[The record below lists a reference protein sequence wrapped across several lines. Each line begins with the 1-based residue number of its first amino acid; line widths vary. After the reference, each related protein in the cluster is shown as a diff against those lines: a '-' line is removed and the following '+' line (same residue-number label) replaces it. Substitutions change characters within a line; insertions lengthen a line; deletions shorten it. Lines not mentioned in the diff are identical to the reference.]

1 MLFVIGGMIAMT
13 QMAELRDTPLYLAV
27 TFFLSLTAVLF
38 AAILVA
44 RPDLFRIVF
53 LAWTLAAMV
62 TGLLGILGYFGLTG
76 GRFTL
81 YDRAAGAFKDPN
93 VFGPYL
99 VLPATYLFH
108 RLMTG
113 NPLKMPLYVGALLF
127 LSLAILLSFSRG
139 AWGLYFFALATVTA
153 ALFIQST
160 SGAFRLRIAVMA
172 VVAMLTIGI
181 AAMVVL
187 QIPAI
192 ADLFVQ
198 RAQLVQDYDG
208 ARLGRF
214 ARYTIGFQ
222 LAMER
227 PLGIGALVFGRMYGE
242 DTHNIWLKTLLDYSW
257 LGFAAYLT
265 LIVWTIAGGFRILF
279 RDRPWQPFLLC
290 AYAVF
295 IGHVLL
301 GTVIDTNHWRH
312 FYILLGVIWGAI
324 APSPWR
330 RRDSPK
336 VSRQQ
341 KSRRSPGG
349 FSFWSGFSPY
359 STGLPVTSE
368 ISATGASA
376 AACLR
381 RSSMMSSSRAVAM
394 RRICAMVPPVPAGM
408 RRPTMTFSFRPC
420 SVSTLPPPKPR

>member
-1 MLFVIGGMIAMT
+1 MNGNAQALSAELVNAKLISIIGTAAVFLGVFLSGFVVNEPAPYELYMAGLIGVAFLCGLRIPASIAPLLGTLMLFVIGGMIAMT

-27 TFFLSLTAVLF
+27 TFFLSLTAVVF

-53 LAWTLAAMV
+53 LAWTLAAMA
-62 TGLLGILGYFGLTG
+62 TGLLGIMGYFGLTG

-113 NPLKMPLYVGALLF
+113 NPLKMPIYVGALLF

-139 AWGLYFFALATVTA
+139 AWGLYSFALATVTA

-172 VVAMLTIGI
+172 VVAMLAIGI
-181 AAMVVL
+181 AAMVAL

-242 DTHNIWLKTLLDYSW
+242 DTHNIWLKALLDYSW

-312 FYILLGVIWGAI
+312 FYILLGVIWGAM
-324 APSPWR
+324 ALEARHQR
-330 RRDSPK
+330 R
-336 VSRQQ
+336 V
-341 KSRRSPGG
+341 
-349 FSFWSGFSPY
+349 
-359 STGLPVTSE
+359 
-368 ISATGASA
+368 ASA
-376 AACLR
+376 LPL
-381 RSSMMSSSRAVAM
+381 
-394 RRICAMVPPVPAGM
+394 VPGH
-408 RRPTMTFSFRPC
+408 
-420 SVSTLPPPKPR
+420 

>member
-1 MLFVIGGMIAMT
+1 MSTATQTLPADVINAKLISLIGTAAVFCGVFLSGFVINEPAPYELYLAAVIAIAFLFGLRIPAAIAPLLTLLMLFVIGGMIAMT
-13 QMAELRDTPLYLAV
+13 QMADLRDTPLYLAV
-27 TFFLSLTAVLF
+27 TFFLSLTAVFF
-38 AAILVA
+38 AAVLVA

-53 LAWTLAAMV
+53 LAWTVAAMA

-76 GRFTL
+76 GSFTL

-113 NPLKMPLYVGALLF
+113 NPLKMPLYVGVLLF

-139 AWGLYFFALATVTA
+139 AWGLYFLSLAAVTG
-153 ALFIQST
+153 ALFLQST
-160 SGAFRLRIAVMA
+160 SGKFRLKIAVMA
-172 VVAMLTIGI
+172 VFVTLAIGI
-181 AAMVVL
+181 AAMIAL

-192 ADLFVQ
+192 SELFVQ

-214 ARYTIGFQ
+214 ARYAIGFE
-222 LAMER
+222 LAMQR

-242 DTHNIWLKTLLDYSW
+242 DTHNIWLKALLDYSW

-290 AYAVF
+290 AYVVF

-312 FYILLGVIWGAI
+312 FYILLGIIW
-324 APSPWR
+324 
-330 RRDSPK
+330 
-336 VSRQQ
+336 
-341 KSRRSPGG
+341 
-349 FSFWSGFSPY
+349 
-359 STGLPVTSE
+359 
-368 ISATGASA
+368 A
-376 AACLR
+376 AMALEAR
-381 RSSMMSSSRAVAM
+381 HQRAVA
-394 RRICAMVPPVPAGM
+394 RA
-408 RRPTMTFSFRPC
+408 RPSAI
-420 SVSTLPPPKPR
+420 

>member
-1 MLFVIGGMIAMT
+1 MNTATQTLPADVVNAKLISLIGTAAVFCGVFLSGFVINEPAPYELYLAGVIAIAFLFGLRIPAALAPLLALLMLFVIGGMIAMT
-13 QMAELRDTPLYLAV
+13 QMADLRDTPLYLAV
-27 TFFLSLTAVLF
+27 TFFLSLTAVFF
-38 AAILVA
+38 AAILIA
-44 RPDLFRIVF
+44 MPGLFRIVF
-53 LAWTLAAMV
+53 LAWTVAAMA

-76 GRFTL
+76 GSFTL

-108 RLMTG
+108 RLMSG
-113 NPLKMPLYVGALLF
+113 NPVKMPLYVGVLLF

-139 AWGLYFFALATVTA
+139 AWGLYFFSLAAVTG

-160 SGAFRLRIAVMA
+160 SGAFRLRITVMA
-172 VVAMLTIGI
+172 VFAALAIGI
-181 AAMVVL
+181 AATIAL

-198 RAQLVQDYDG
+198 RAQLVQEYDG

-214 ARYTIGFQ
+214 ARYAIGFE

-242 DTHNIWLKTLLDYSW
+242 DTHNIWLKALLDYSW

-279 RDRPWQPFLLC
+279 RDRPWQPFLVC
-290 AYAVF
+290 AYVVF

-312 FYILLGVIWGAI
+312 FYILLGIIWA
-324 APSPWR
+324 AMALEAR
-330 RRDSPK
+330 HQRAMVLAR
-336 VSRQQ
+336 
-341 KSRRSPGG
+341 
-349 FSFWSGFSPY
+349 
-359 STGLPVTSE
+359 
-368 ISATGASA
+368 ASA
-376 AACLR
+376 
-381 RSSMMSSSRAVAM
+381 
-394 RRICAMVPPVPAGM
+394 I
-408 RRPTMTFSFRPC
+408 
-420 SVSTLPPPKPR
+420 

>member
-1 MLFVIGGMIAMT
+1 LSTAAHTLPADVVNAKLISLIGTVAVFCGVFLSGFVINEPAPYELFLAAVIAIAFLFGLRIPAAIAPLLGLLMLFVIGGMIAMT

-27 TFFLSLTAVLF
+27 TFFLSLTAVFF
-38 AAILVA
+38 AATLIA

-53 LAWTLAAMV
+53 LAWTVAAMA

-76 GRFTL
+76 GSFTL

-113 NPLKMPLYVGALLF
+113 NPMKMPVYVGALLF

-139 AWGLYFFALATVTA
+139 AWGLYFFSLAAVTA
-153 ALFIQST
+153 GLFIQSR
-160 SGAFRLRIAVMA
+160 SGAFRLKVAVMA
-172 VVAMLTIGI
+172 VVSALAIGI
-181 AAMVVL
+181 AAMIAL

-198 RAQLVQDYDG
+198 RAQLVQEYDG

-214 ARYTIGFQ
+214 ARYTIGFE

-242 DTHNIWLKTLLDYSW
+242 DTHNIWLKALLDYSW

-279 RDRPWQPFLLC
+279 RDRPWQPFLIC
-290 AYAVF
+290 AYVVF

-312 FYILLGVIWGAI
+312 FYILLGVIWA
-324 APSPWR
+324 AMALEAR
-330 RRDSPK
+330 HQRAA
-336 VSRQQ
+336 SRQQ
-341 KSRRSPGG
+341 
-349 FSFWSGFSPY
+349 
-359 STGLPVTSE
+359 TSV
-368 ISATGASA
+368 I
-376 AACLR
+376 
-381 RSSMMSSSRAVAM
+381 
-394 RRICAMVPPVPAGM
+394 
-408 RRPTMTFSFRPC
+408 
-420 SVSTLPPPKPR
+420 

>member
-1 MLFVIGGMIAMT
+1 MSTAARTLPAQVINAKLVSLIGKAAVFVGVFLSGFVINDPAPYELYLVAVIAIAFLFGLRIPAAIAPLLALLILFVIGGMIAMT
-13 QMAELRDTPLYLAV
+13 QMADLRDTPLYLAV
-27 TFFLSLTAVLF
+27 TFFLALTAVFF
-38 AAILVA
+38 AATLVA

-53 LAWTLAAMV
+53 LAWTVAAMA

-76 GRFTL
+76 GQFTL

-113 NPLKMPLYVGALLF
+113 NPMKMPLYVGVLLF

-139 AWGLYFFALATVTA
+139 AWGLYFFSLAAVTA
-153 ALFIQST
+153 GLFLQSR
-160 SGAFRLRIAVMA
+160 SGAFRLKVAVMA
-172 VVAMLTIGI
+172 VVSALALGI
-181 AAMVVL
+181 AAMIAL

-214 ARYTIGFQ
+214 ARFAIGFE
-222 LAMER
+222 LAMQR

-242 DTHNIWLKTLLDYSW
+242 DTHNIWLKALLDYSW

-265 LIVWTIAGGFRILF
+265 LIVWTIAGGFKILF
-279 RDRPWQPFLLC
+279 RDRPWQPFLIC
-290 AYAVF
+290 AYVVF

-312 FYILLGVIWGAI
+312 FYILLAVIWA
-324 APSPWR
+324 AMALEACHQR
-330 RRDSPK
+330 AA
-336 VSRQQ
+336 SREQ
-341 KSRRSPGG
+341 
-349 FSFWSGFSPY
+349 
-359 STGLPVTSE
+359 TSV
-368 ISATGASA
+368 I
-376 AACLR
+376 
-381 RSSMMSSSRAVAM
+381 
-394 RRICAMVPPVPAGM
+394 
-408 RRPTMTFSFRPC
+408 
-420 SVSTLPPPKPR
+420 

>member
-1 MLFVIGGMIAMT
+1 MSTAAPTLPAYVINTKLISLIGTAAVFLGVFLSGFVINEPAPYELYLAAVIAIAFLFGLRIPAAIAPLLALLLLFVIGGMIAMT
-13 QMAELRDTPLYLAV
+13 QMGDLRDTPHYLAV
-27 TFFLSLTAVLF
+27 TFFLSLTAVFF
-38 AAILVA
+38 AATLIA

-53 LAWTLAAMV
+53 LAWTVAAMA

-76 GRFTL
+76 GSFTL

-113 NPLKMPLYVGALLF
+113 NPMKMPLYVGALLF

-139 AWGLYFFALATVTA
+139 AWGLYFFSLAAVTA
-153 ALFIQST
+153 GLFIQSR

-172 VVAMLTIGI
+172 LVTALVIGI
-181 AAMVVL
+181 AAMIAL

-192 ADLFVQ
+192 ADLFAQ
-198 RAQLVQDYDG
+198 RAQLVQEYDG

-214 ARYTIGFQ
+214 ARYALGFE

-242 DTHNIWLKTLLDYSW
+242 DTHNIWLKALLDYSW

-265 LIVWTIAGGFRILF
+265 LIVWTIAGGFKILF
-279 RDRPWQPFLLC
+279 RDRPWQPFLIC
-290 AYAVF
+290 AYVVF
-295 IGHVLL
+295 VGHVLL

-312 FYILLGVIWGAI
+312 FYILLGVIWAAI
-324 APSPWR
+324 ALEGRHQRAMAQALTSP
-330 RRDSPK
+330 
-336 VSRQQ
+336 
-341 KSRRSPGG
+341 
-349 FSFWSGFSPY
+349 
-359 STGLPVTSE
+359 
-368 ISATGASA
+368 A
-376 AACLR
+376 
-381 RSSMMSSSRAVAM
+381 
-394 RRICAMVPPVPAGM
+394 
-408 RRPTMTFSFRPC
+408 
-420 SVSTLPPPKPR
+420 

>member
-1 MLFVIGGMIAMT
+1 MNANAQALPGELVNAKLISMIGTAAVFLGVFLSGFVVNEPAPYELYMAGLIGVAFLCGLRIPASIAPLLGTLMLFVIGGMIAMT

-27 TFFLSLTAVLF
+27 TFFLSLTAVVF

-53 LAWTLAAMV
+53 LAWTLAAMA
-62 TGLLGILGYFGLTG
+62 TGLLGIMGYFGLTG

-113 NPLKMPLYVGALLF
+113 NPLKMPLYVGGLLF

-172 VVAMLTIGI
+172 VVAMLAIGI
-181 AAMVVL
+181 TAMVAL

-242 DTHNIWLKTLLDYSW
+242 DTHNIWLKALLDYSW

-312 FYILLGVIWGAI
+312 FYILLGVIWGAMTLE
-324 APSPWR
+324 AR
-330 RRDSPK
+330 H
-336 VSRQQ
+336 Q
-341 KSRRSPGG
+341 
-349 FSFWSGFSPY
+349 
-359 STGLPVTSE
+359 
-368 ISATGASA
+368 
-376 AACLR
+376 
-381 RSSMMSSSRAVAM
+381 RAVA
-394 RRICAMVPPVPAGM
+394 V
-408 RRPTMTFSFRPC
+408 T
-420 SVSTLPPPKPR
+420 PRAWH

>member
-1 MLFVIGGMIAMT
+1 MSTAAPTLPADVINTKLISLIGTAAVFLGVFLSGFVINEPAPYELYLAAVIAIAFLFGLRIPAAIAPLLALLLLFVIGGMIAMT
-13 QMAELRDTPLYLAV
+13 QMGDLRDTPHYLAV
-27 TFFLSLTAVLF
+27 TFFLSLTAVFF
-38 AAILVA
+38 AATLIA

-53 LAWTLAAMV
+53 LAWTVAAMA

-76 GRFTL
+76 GSFTL

-113 NPLKMPLYVGALLF
+113 NPMKMPLYVGALLF

-139 AWGLYFFALATVTA
+139 AWGLYFFSLAAVTA
-153 ALFIQST
+153 GLFIQSR

-172 VVAMLTIGI
+172 LVTALVIGI
-181 AAMVVL
+181 AAMIAL

-192 ADLFVQ
+192 ADLFAQ
-198 RAQLVQDYDG
+198 RAQLVQEYDG

-214 ARYTIGFQ
+214 ARYALGFE

-242 DTHNIWLKTLLDYSW
+242 DTHNIWLKALLDYSW

-265 LIVWTIAGGFRILF
+265 LIVWTIAGGFKILF
-279 RDRPWQPFLLC
+279 RDRPWQPFLIC
-290 AYAVF
+290 AYVVF
-295 IGHVLL
+295 VGHVLL

-312 FYILLGVIWGAI
+312 FYILLGVIWAAI
-324 APSPWR
+324 ALEGRHQRAMAQALTSP
-330 RRDSPK
+330 
-336 VSRQQ
+336 
-341 KSRRSPGG
+341 
-349 FSFWSGFSPY
+349 
-359 STGLPVTSE
+359 
-368 ISATGASA
+368 A
-376 AACLR
+376 
-381 RSSMMSSSRAVAM
+381 
-394 RRICAMVPPVPAGM
+394 
-408 RRPTMTFSFRPC
+408 
-420 SVSTLPPPKPR
+420 

>member
-1 MLFVIGGMIAMT
+1 MSTAAHTLPAEAINAKLISLIGTAAVFFGVFLSGFVINEPAPYELFLAGAIAIAFIFGLRIPATIAPLLALLILFVIGGMIAMT
-13 QMAELRDTPLYLAV
+13 QMADLRDTPLYLAV
-27 TFFLSLTAVLF
+27 TFFLALTAVFF
-38 AAILVA
+38 AAALVA

-53 LAWTLAAMV
+53 LAWTVAAMA

-76 GRFTL
+76 GSFTL

-113 NPLKMPLYVGALLF
+113 NPMKMPLYVGALLF

-139 AWGLYFFALATVTA
+139 AWGLYFFSLAAVTA
-153 ALFIQST
+153 GLFIQSS
-160 SGAFRLRIAVMA
+160 SGAFRLKIAVMA
-172 VVAMLTIGI
+172 VVSALAIGI
-181 AAMVVL
+181 AAMIAL

-214 ARYTIGFQ
+214 ARYTIGFE

-242 DTHNIWLKTLLDYSW
+242 DTHNIWLKALLDYSW

-265 LIVWTIAGGFRILF
+265 LIVWTLAGGFKILF
-279 RDRPWQPFLLC
+279 RDRPWQPFLIC
-290 AYAVF
+290 AYVVF

-312 FYILLGVIWGAI
+312 FYILLGIIWA
-324 APSPWR
+324 AMALEAR
-330 RRDSPK
+330 H
-336 VSRQQ
+336 Q
-341 KSRRSPGG
+341 RS
-349 FSFWSGFSPY
+349 
-359 STGLPVTSE
+359 VARAR
-368 ISATGASA
+368 IMSAS
-376 AACLR
+376 
-381 RSSMMSSSRAVAM
+381 
-394 RRICAMVPPVPAGM
+394 
-408 RRPTMTFSFRPC
+408 
-420 SVSTLPPPKPR
+420 

>member
-1 MLFVIGGMIAMT
+1 LSTAAPTLPADVINTKLISLIGTAAVFLGVFLSGFVINEPAPYELYLAAVIAIAFLFGLRIPAAIAPLLALLLLFVIGGMIAMT
-13 QMAELRDTPLYLAV
+13 QMGDLRDTPHYLAV
-27 TFFLSLTAVLF
+27 TFFLSLTAVFF
-38 AAILVA
+38 AATLIA

-53 LAWTLAAMV
+53 LAWTVAAMA

-76 GRFTL
+76 GSFTL

-113 NPLKMPLYVGALLF
+113 NPMKMPLYVGALLF

-139 AWGLYFFALATVTA
+139 AWGLYFFSLAAVTA
-153 ALFIQST
+153 GLFIQSR

-172 VVAMLTIGI
+172 LVTALVIGI
-181 AAMVVL
+181 AAMIAL

-192 ADLFVQ
+192 ADLFAQ
-198 RAQLVQDYDG
+198 RAQLVQEYDG

-214 ARYTIGFQ
+214 ARYALGFE

-242 DTHNIWLKTLLDYSW
+242 DTHNIWLKALLDYSW

-265 LIVWTIAGGFRILF
+265 LIVWTIAGGFKILF
-279 RDRPWQPFLLC
+279 RDRPWQPFLIC
-290 AYAVF
+290 AYVVF
-295 IGHVLL
+295 VGHVLL

-312 FYILLGVIWGAI
+312 FYILLGVIWAAI
-324 APSPWR
+324 ALEGRHQRAMAQALTSP
-330 RRDSPK
+330 
-336 VSRQQ
+336 
-341 KSRRSPGG
+341 
-349 FSFWSGFSPY
+349 
-359 STGLPVTSE
+359 
-368 ISATGASA
+368 A
-376 AACLR
+376 
-381 RSSMMSSSRAVAM
+381 
-394 RRICAMVPPVPAGM
+394 
-408 RRPTMTFSFRPC
+408 
-420 SVSTLPPPKPR
+420 

>member
-1 MLFVIGGMIAMT
+1 MNGNAHALPAEIVNAKLISIIGTAAVFFGVFLSGFVINEPAPYELLMAGLIGVAFICGLKIPASIAPLLMLLMLFVIGGMIAMT
-13 QMAELRDTPLYLAV
+13 QMADIRDTPLYLAV
-27 TFFLSLTAVLF
+27 SFFLSLTAVFF
-38 AAILVA
+38 AAVLVA
-44 RPDLFRIVF
+44 RPDLFRVIF

-62 TGLLGILGYFGLTG
+62 TGLLGMLGYFGLTG

-113 NPLKMPLYVGALLF
+113 NPLKMPLYVGAILF

-139 AWGLYFFALATVTA
+139 AWGLYFFSLATVA
-153 ALFIQST
+153 GALFIQST

-172 VVAMLTIGI
+172 VMAGLVIGI
-181 AAMVVL
+181 AAMVAL

-214 ARYTIGFQ
+214 ARYTIGFE

-290 AYAVF
+290 AYTVL

-312 FYILLGVIWGAI
+312 FYILLGIIWGAM
-324 APSPWR
+324 ALEAR
-330 RRDSPK
+330 HQR
-336 VSRQQ
+336 
-341 KSRRSPGG
+341 
-349 FSFWSGFSPY
+349 
-359 STGLPVTSE
+359 
-368 ISATGASA
+368 AAAAASA
-376 AACLR
+376 
-381 RSSMMSSSRAVAM
+381 
-394 RRICAMVPPVPAGM
+394 
-408 RRPTMTFSFRPC
+408 
-420 SVSTLPPPKPR
+420 